1 MHERSG
7 APNQDAVATGLVDGG
22 GLVIALADGH
32 GASRHVRSDR
42 GAAIAV
48 EFAIEQA
55 RSAVF
60 ARHSAEHPLVAATDR
75 ILAGWRARVLDD
87 YQARPFTEQERRR
100 AGVDLDDAPLIAYGA
115 TLLIS
120 VLAAD
125 QVHLAQ
131 IGDGDIVVVTEQGGV
146 TTPVP
151 GDSRLVA
158 DETTSLC
165 GTNAR
170 ADFRFATVP
179 KANDATVVV
188 LATDGYGLAFADANW
203 RQTVGRDLLGAI
215 RESGLDGVA
224 NQLPGWLA
232 DSARVGGD
240 DVTVAIA
247 ARQQAR

>member
-131 IGDGDIVVVTEQGGV
+131 IGDGDIVVVTEQGA
-146 TTPVP
+146 
-151 GDSRLVA
+151 SRLQYLVTRALSPMKRPVCVA
-158 DETTSLC
+158 PTRAPTFGSLRSRKLMTPPWLC
-165 GTNAR
+165 
-170 ADFRFATVP
+170 
-179 KANDATVVV
+179 
-188 LATDGYGLAFADANW
+188 W
-203 RQTVGRDLLGAI
+203 RPMAMAWPLLMQIGAK
-215 RESGLDGVA
+215 
-224 NQLPGWLA
+224 PW
-232 DSARVGGD
+232 
-240 DVTVAIA
+240 DVTYSVRYAKA
-247 ARQQAR
+247 ASMAWPISFRAGWRIPPGSVVMT